1 MGEFSHIF
9 AAVDEI
15 VHAILDNYEAGMIVQ
30 TNEDKEEQ
38 KNCNWGNEVIRCEGR
53 GAGVR
58 PKTARKDPALL
69 TK

>member
-15 VHAILDNYEAGMIVQ
+15 VHAVLDNYEAGMIVQ
-30 TNEDKEEQ
+30 TNVDKEEQ
-38 KNCNWGNEVIRCEGR
+38 KNCNWVNEVIRCEGR
-53 GAGVR
+53 GAEVKPR
-58 PKTARKDPALL
+58 TARKDPALL